1 VSSHTP
7 GHTHTHTHNLN
18 SRMAEGPSIQPIPS
32 DAPTTVSPAE
42 GSLSNDTDAAF
53 AEQVARLAEICGPGC
68 VCESTDKFVE
78 DLVHFMHYGN
88 LLADSG
94 HEGLRQYHESSLDG
108 SDATGVFHVEDAY
121 DLAFKY
127 LYQSKS
133 IPFGPS
139 PPPRFTVRNVQQMTT
154 TEVLAAY
161 ETDYEDAAT
170 IFDTEMWNRAPLLS
184 HGETAD
190 DVVSDWARHVLMM
203 HPQVCTAAAKLP
215 HYPTFFDAM
224 AAMRDPGCNVV
235 SIPAPNTASK
245 APSRSDEPV
254 AISDESLICIAKK
267 AGVMCLDREV
277 YDLMRQLAEEYLVRV
292 TQRLTA
298 SPNASQKGML
308 SAQHVQEALVATD
321 RLTVLGY
328 GYKG

>member
-1 VSSHTP
+1 MS
-7 GHTHTHTHNLN
+7 
-18 SRMAEGPSIQPIPS
+18 EGPSIQPIPS
-32 DAPTTVSPAE
+32 DAPPTVSPVE

-53 AEQVARLAEICGPGC
+53 AEQVARLAEIFGPGC
-68 VCESTDKFVE
+68 VCESTDKFLQ
-78 DLVHFMHYGN
+78 DLVHFMHYGRS
-88 LLADSG
+88 LEDSG

-108 SDATGVFHVEDAY
+108 SNATGVFHVEDAY

-127 LYQSKS
+127 LYQSKN

-139 PPPRFTVRNVQQMTT
+139 PPPRFTVRSVQQMTT

-161 ETDYEDAAT
+161 EADYDDAAT
-170 IFDTEMWNRAPLLS
+170 IFDTEIWNRAPLIS

-190 DVVSDWARHVLMM
+190 DVVTDWARDVLMK
-203 HPQVCTAAAKLP
+203 HPQVCAAAATLP

-224 AAMRDPGCNVV
+224 AVMRDPSCNVV
-235 SIPAPNTASK
+235 TIPAPKTGGMAGSG
-245 APSRSDEPV
+245 SDDPV

-267 AGVMCLDREV
+267 AGVMCLGREV
-277 YDLMRQLAEEYLVRV
+277 YDLLRQLAEEYLVRM
-292 TQRLTA
+292 TQHLTA
-298 SPNASQKGML
+298 SPNPSQKGLL

-321 RLTVLGY
+321 HLTVLGY